1 MHWVLWR
8 FLASDLIWSHCCV
21 GNGLK
26 EDRSGNGKIG
36 DKAVLEIFHTR
47 DDSILDWYGDSEDR
61 ENWDEFEDKIDMHA
75 AFGVVTEGEMLRM
88 TPGFSVW
95 ATE

>member
-1 MHWVLWR
+1 M
-8 FLASDLIWSHCCV
+8 

-61 ENWDEFEDKIDMHA
+61 EN
-75 AFGVVTEGEMLRM
+75 
-88 TPGFSVW
+88 
-95 ATE
+95 